1 MSFEEI
7 ADFESWL
14 AELLECYAVEIRER
28 DLVVHSEFDS
38 RFQMRRDRRLEKAL
52 EGLFRFVF
60 STLPNGCEIYLA
72 SSRTLASV
80 ARLESGT
87 LTLRWQVAGDARRP
101 VPGGVTT
108 IRPIAGGA
116 AFHAQS
122 RAAAGL
128 ERAFRDAGWS
138 FSVDAT
144 NGDRELWVCA
154 STQMR

>member
-7 ADFESWL
+7 ADFKIWL
-14 AELLECYAVEIRER
+14 AELLECHAVEIRER
-28 DLVVHSEFDS
+28 SLVVHSEFDS
-38 RFQMRRDRRLEKAL
+38 RFQMRRGRRLETAL

-72 SSRTLASV
+72 SSRTLASI
-80 ARLESGT
+80 ASLESGM
-87 LTLRWQVAGDARRP
+87 LSLRWQVAGNARRP
-101 VPGGVTT
+101 ALAGVTT

-122 RAAAGL
+122 GAAVGL
-128 ERAFRDAGWS
+128 EQAFRDAGWS

-144 NGDRELWVCA
+144 NGDRELRVCA
-154 STQMR
+154 STRMR